1 MNLATRLVEAAHAH
15 GDRPAVR
22 LDDTVLAYA
31 ELLSRASD
39 VAAELVGQGF
49 QPGDRAGLLLPNAPA
64 YPVHFYGILLAGGIV
79 VPMNPLLRA
88 PEIEYHLRDCGASHV
103 FASPEAADEA
113 RSAATETGTTVTQ
126 VDLVA
131 ATAPPSPA
139 VTPVERAAGDTA
151 LIL

>member
-22 LDDTVLAYA
+22 LDDTVLTYA

-79 VPMNPLLRA
+79 VPMNPLLR
-88 PEIEYHLRDCGASHV
+88 HR
-103 FASPEAADEA
+103 
-113 RSAATETGTTVTQ
+113 RSSTTC
-126 VDLVA
+126 
-131 ATAPPSPA
+131 ATAARATSSPRPRPRTRLARRPPRRGRRSRRSTSSRRPHPLPPRSRPWSGQRA
-139 VTPVERAAGDTA
+139 TPR
-151 LIL
+151 